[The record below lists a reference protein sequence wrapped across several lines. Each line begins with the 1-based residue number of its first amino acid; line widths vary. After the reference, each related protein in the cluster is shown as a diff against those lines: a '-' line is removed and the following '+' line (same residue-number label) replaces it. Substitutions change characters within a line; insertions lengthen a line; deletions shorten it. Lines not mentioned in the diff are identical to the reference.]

1 MAVFVVTW
9 NLNREGANYDTRRA
23 ALIKQIEKYVNKSDP
38 GLESVR
44 WIQATTAEEL
54 SKDLLQ
60 RLDKNDRLF
69 VAQLHRGYYY
79 GYLDNAVWDWIS
91 PKL

>member
-9 NLNREGANYDTRRA
+9 NLNREGANYDARRA
-23 ALIKQIEKYVNKSDP
+23 ALIKQIERYANKSDP

-44 WIQATTAEEL
+44 WIEATTAEDL
-54 SKDLLQ
+54 TNDLLQ

-69 VAQLHRGYYY
+69 VTQLRQGNYN
-79 GYLDNAVWDWIS
+79 GFLNNSIWDWIR